1 MDEWMEISNLLIEE
15 EKEVQQADLRKCL
28 RLIIFTIELCEC
40 ES

>member
-1 MDEWMEISNLLIEE
+1 MEISNLLIEE
-15 EKEVQQADLRKCL
+15 EKEEVQQADLRKCL